1 MIVPQV
7 CGWDLEAKYHL
18 EGHKPPRPN
27 RLEELLQIFIV
38 MRINLLPCQAEFSG
52 TESQTF

>member
-7 CGWDLEAKYHL
+7 SGRDLEAKNHL
-18 EGHKPPRPN
+18 EGHIPPRPN

-38 MRINLLPCQAEFSG
+38 MRINLLPFKAGFAG
-52 TESQTF
+52 TEPPTF

>member
-18 EGHKPPRPN
+18 EGHMPPRPN

>member
-7 CGWDLEAKYHL
+7 SGRDLEAKNHL
-18 EGHKPPRPN
+18 RGHMAPRPN

-38 MRINLLPCQAEFSG
+38 MRINLLPFKAKFSG
-52 TESQTF
+52 TECQTF

>member
-7 CGWDLEAKYHL
+7 SGQDLEAKNHL
-18 EGHKPPRPN
+18 EGHIPPRPN

-38 MRINLLPCQAEFSG
+38 MRINLLPFKAEFAG